1 MGGPGRNEY
10 GISLTLR
17 NGVANHAILL
27 EQARPQVAVEVDRL
41 VVDGV
46 VVRLQLVTLLDG
58 HLVQEVSDLVGI
70 PWVVDVPE
78 GPHHHPL
85 PPHSLLGGQVATCLI
100 NRPQPLFEEVVLVAV
115 LWDSHVDYQV
125 DSITHVHVEIGRAAL
140 WIERAAVGDVHFRTK
155 IWTDTEVWDVTSQV
169 VATLTS
175 CVVSHWQPFHE
186 VFKAPWKVL
195 GKVIFRRPVLQL

>member
-78 GPHHHPL
+78 GPHHHPF
-85 PPHSLLGGQVATCLI
+85 LLT
-100 NRPQPLFEEVVLVAV
+100 LFLVAKSQPASSTARNPSSKRSC
-115 LWDSHVDYQV
+115 LLLS
-125 DSITHVHVEIGRAAL
+125 
-140 WIERAAVGDVHFRTK
+140 VGIPT
-155 IWTDTEVWDVTSQV
+155 
-169 VATLTS
+169 
-175 CVVSHWQPFHE
+175 
-186 VFKAPWKVL
+186 
-195 GKVIFRRPVLQL
+195 